1 MSSFF
6 ALNIDEFVRNSDG
19 TFGLKYVSGI
29 MCKIPNY
36 SIIPNPILTTRAV
49 SVTVIVVA
57 ISLFF
62 GFCWNL
68 FLKFI
73 TYCKDSLRDFG
84 GKAKKALKS
93 TLKIFGL
100 IIAFPLLYVLSVISD
115 RRRRRKP
122 LERVEEWR
130 ERRSERSRSDSPFD
144 SDDIVVIEE
153 SPPPRHRHREYSHG
167 TYRPSDRDEI
177 VVIEDSS
184 PPRHRHREYSRG
196 RPYRSSR
203 PTSHSMFAGLFS
215 LFGLQSKSEIVVAER
230 YSSRRSDPPRIYQTG
245 WFGGR
250 RRRRT
255 ERIIVE
261 ERYSRRGSVSSRRRW
276 YGDYEGRS
284 VPERNNWLPW
294 KWFKK
299 TPTPAQRRSHEIRV
313 EVELGPTVLKLIYAW
328 FITHLITPLLKL
340 FGVTKRTSEER
351 GSGSSS
357 YVSYEYGSRTN
368 SHVRSSIRSSDTR
381 SRHTRRS
388 SRR

>member
-6 ALNIDEFVRNSDG
+6 ALNIGEFVRNSDG

-29 MCKIPNY
+29 MGKMLDY
-36 SIIPNPILTTRAV
+36 SFISKPLLTTRAV

-73 TYCKDSLRDFG
+73 TYCKGSLRDFG
-84 GKAKKALKS
+84 GKAKKSLIS

-100 IIAFPLLYVLSVISD
+100 IIGFPLLYVLSVISH
-115 RRRRRKP
+115 RRRGREP
-122 LERVEEWR
+122 LIRVEEWR
-130 ERRSERSRSDSPFD
+130 ERRSERSRSNSPFD

-153 SPPPRHRHREYSHG
+153 SPPRHRHREYSRG
-167 TYRPSDRDEI
+167 RTNRPFDSDEI
-177 VVIEDSS
+177 VVIEEPS

-196 RPYRSSR
+196 RSYRSSR
-203 PTSHSMFAGLFS
+203 PTSRSMFAGLFS

-230 YSSRRSDPPRIYQTG
+230 YSSRRSDPPRRYQRG

-250 RRRRT
+250 QPRRT
-255 ERIIVE
+255 ERRIVE
-261 ERYSRRGSVSSRRRW
+261 ERYSRRGSISSRRRW
-276 YGDYEGRS
+276 YGDYERRS
-284 VPERNNWLPW
+284 VPERRNWLPW
-294 KWFKK
+294 NWFKK
-299 TPTPAQRRSHEIRV
+299 TPAPAQRRSREIRV
-313 EVELGPTVLKLIYAW
+313 EDELGPTGLKLIYAW
-328 FITHLITPLLKL
+328 FIAHIITPLLKL
-340 FGVTKRTSEER
+340 FGITKRTSEER
-351 GSGSSS
+351 GSDSSG
-357 YVSYEYGSRTN
+357 YFSYEYGSGTN
-368 SHVRSSIRSSDTR
+368 SRVRSSVRSSDTR